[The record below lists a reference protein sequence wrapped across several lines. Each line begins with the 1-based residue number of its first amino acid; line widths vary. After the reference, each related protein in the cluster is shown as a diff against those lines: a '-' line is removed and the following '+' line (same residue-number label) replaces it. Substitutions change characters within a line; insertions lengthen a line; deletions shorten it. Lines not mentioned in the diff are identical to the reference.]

1 MSTPSPPHNPT
12 ATGSATTPSGPSVKT
27 CGSPELPLQ
36 FPAMQLNEVMLY
48 LPVLLFSIVLHEFA
62 HGWQALREGD
72 DTAYMLGRIT
82 LNPIP
87 HIDPVGSIL
96 LPVML
101 ALVNSPFMIGWA
113 KPVPV
118 NPRKYR
124 QYKAGDIRVSL
135 AGIVVN
141 LGLAVISTLLLIL
154 VIRLNAM
161 VPSMS
166 PSLEIVARMMQYGI
180 LVNLVLAFFNLIP
193 IPPLDGSHVMY
204 HLLPPQLGMRYRELQ
219 RYGMLILMMLLLVG
233 RPIFSLLM
241 APAWVLYQLA
251 MNVVTLWT

>member
-1 MSTPSPPHNPT
+1 
-12 ATGSATTPSGPSVKT
+12 
-27 CGSPELPLQ
+27 
-36 FPAMQLNEVMLY
+36 MQLNEVLLY
-48 LPVLLFSIVLHEFA
+48 LPVLLFSVVLHEWA

-87 HIDPVGSIL
+87 HIDPFGSII
-96 LPVML
+96 LPLML

-141 LGLAVISTLLLIL
+141 LGLAVISTLLLVL
-154 VIRLNAM
+154 VTNLANMLPAM
-161 VPSMS
+161 SA
-166 PSLEIVARMMQYGI
+166 SLEVVARMLNYGI
-180 LVNLVLAFFNLIP
+180 LINLVLAFFNLIP

-219 RYGMLILMMLLLVG
+219 RYGMLILIVLLMVG
-233 RPIFSLLM
+233 RPIFSVLM
-241 APAWVLYQLA
+241 APAWVLYNLA
-251 MNVVTLWT
+251 LNVVQLWT